1 MAKINS
7 EGKIEEC
14 ESYLLVFVLMIMIE
28 KRFVYYCFIIG
39 FKRIQV
45 IDVLLLD
52 LITVGKRI
60 SFTYASVVHKV

>member
-7 EGKIEEC
+7 GGKTEEYQ
-14 ESYLLVFVLMIMIE
+14 SYFLVFVLMIMIE

-45 IDVLLLD
+45 TSCYWI
-52 LITVGKRI
+52 
-60 SFTYASVVHKV
+60 